1 MAVLSWNEIR
11 IRAKQFVEQWKDAC
25 YERGQSQTFYNEFFE
40 VFGKRRRDVAVYERA
55 VKKLN
60 NHQGF
65 VDLFWPGMLLVEQ
78 KSAGEKL
85 QIAESQAD
93 EYLFAL
99 PENERPRYILVSDF
113 QQFILTDLELQTK
126 YEFSLEE
133 LPEKILLFDFIAGR
147 RQQVCKE
154 QDQVNIEA
162 ALKMSSL
169 HKALEDSG
177 YHGHDLEVF
186 LIRAMFCLFAD
197 DTGIFEQDALLNYI
211 RDRTAEDGSDLG
223 AKLTELFQVLDT
235 PKDKRQHNLD
245 EDLAEF
251 DYINGKLFAESIKI
265 PSFDAEMRHL
275 FLDCCYFNWSKVSPA
290 IFGSL
295 FQSVMLPEKQRQ
307 DGAHYTSEKNILKVI
322 EPLFLNDL
330 RDEFETIKNGPTSQR
345 KSKLKAFQE
354 KLGTLTF
361 FDPAC
366 GCGNFL
372 IVAYRELRLLEMEVL
387 NLLYPKDKN
396 GERQGVIDIS
406 LLSKIDVDQ
415 FYGIEINEFPVRI
428 AEAALWLTD
437 HQMNMRL
444 ADMFGIAY
452 VRLPLRTAAHI
463 HHANALQVDWKEIL
477 PPKKCSYIL
486 GNPPFSGYHMQSA
499 EQKKDMVNVLKGIK
513 KAGVLDYV
521 ATWFVCTSQYIQ
533 HTPIQAAFVS
543 TNSITQGEQ
552 VSILWKPL
560 YEEYRIKINFAHR
573 TFKWTLGNTHEK
585 KLQTS
590 AVYVVIIGFATFDKP
605 TKTIFE
611 YDTPVAEPYLI
622 QAQNINPY
630 LSDRATIFILNR
642 SKPLYPVPI
651 MKYGNKPTDG
661 GYFLMLDEEKIA
673 FLENEP
679 KAKKFIKPFINAKEY
694 LYGQKK
700 WVLWLKDAD
709 PTEYSKLPLVM
720 ERIQKVK
727 EYRSKSKKVATQK
740 LPYHHLFE
748 YTMQPSSNY
757 LLIPRTTS
765 ENRDYIPIG
774 FFTKKDI
781 VGDSC
786 MSIPSATLYHLGI
799 LQSKMHM
806 VWVKTVCGR
815 LGSGYRYS
823 AEIVYNNF
831 PWPKDLPEKHK
842 KKIEAAAQ
850 KVLDAR
856 AVWPN
861 STLAELYNPLTMPEN
876 LLKAHHAL
884 DTLVDRAYQKQ
895 PFQSEMERIQFL
907 FALYQEYIDKE
918 KTEQSIKVEKKPIIR
933 KTKPKKIPKH
943 TPIDDSLP
951 KQKTIYY
958 TLKELTKPIC
968 GSLKEHPLNYTRM
981 IKPVEKHISH
991 IKNTLR
997 HAA

>member
-40 VFGKRRRDVAVYERA
+40 VFGKRRRDVAIYERA

-65 VDLFWPGMLLVEQ
+65 IDLFWPGMLLIEQ
-78 KSAGEKL
+78 KSAGERL
-85 QIAESQAD
+85 QLAESQAD

-113 QQFILTDLELQTK
+113 QQFILTDLELQKK

-133 LPEKILLFDFIAGR
+133 LPEKVLLFDFIAGR

-197 DTGIFEQDALLNYI
+197 DTGIFEQDALLNYV

-223 AKLTELFQVLDT
+223 PKLIELFQVLDT
-235 PKDKRQHNLD
+235 EKDARQHNLD

-265 PSFDAEMRHL
+265 PSFDAVMRQL

-295 FQSVMLPEKQRQ
+295 FQSVLLPEKQRQ

-345 KSKLKAFQE
+345 KSKLKSFQE

-396 GERQGVIDIS
+396 GQHQGIIDIS

-477 PPKKCSYIL
+477 PPEKCSYVL
-486 GNPPFSGYHMQSA
+486 GNPPFSGSQHQTT
-499 EQKKDMVNVLKGIK
+499 QKKNELVTVLKNVRGS
-513 KAGVLDYV
+513 GSLDYV
-521 ATWFVCTSQYIQ
+521 SAWFMLTAQYIQ
-533 HTPIQAAFVS
+533 HTDIQAAFVS
-543 TNSITQGEQ
+543 TNSITQGQQ
-552 VSILWKPL
+552 VSLLWSYL
-560 YEEYRIKINFAHR
+560 FNQYNIKINFAHR
-573 TFKWTLGNTHEK
+573 TFKWTVSKTDGKINTA
-585 KLQTS
+585 
-590 AVYVVIIGFATFDKP
+590 AVYVVIIGFASFDK
-605 TKTIFE
+605 KKKFIFN
-611 YDTPVAEPYLI
+611 YDTPTSEENII
-622 QAQNINPY
+622 QVDCINPY
-630 LSDRATIFILNR
+630 LIDTPMIFVNNR
-642 SKPLYPVPI
+642 SKPICDIPQIKFGNMPI
-651 MKYGNKPTDG
+651 DG
-661 GYFLMLDEEKIA
+661 GNFLFTDKEKIV
-673 FLENEP
+673 FLQKEP
-679 KAKKFIKPFINAKEY
+679 KAKKFIKPFISAKEY
-694 LYGQKK
+694 LYGQRK
-700 WVLWLKDAD
+700 WVLWLKDTD
-709 PTEYSKLPLVM
+709 PAEYSKLPLVM

-727 EYRSKSKKVATQK
+727 EFRAKSVAASTRSYH
-740 LPYHHLFE
+740 YHHLFKQI
-748 YTMQPSSNY
+748 MQPSSNY

-765 ENRDYIPIG
+765 ENREYIPIG
-774 FFTKKDI
+774 FFTKNDI
-781 VGDSC
+781 VSDSC
-786 MSIPSATLYHLGI
+786 HAIPNATLYHLGI

-806 VWVKTVCGR
+806 VWMKTVCGR
-815 LGSGYRYS
+815 LKSDYRYS
-823 AEIVYNNF
+823 TEIVYNNF
-831 PWPKDLPEKHK
+831 PWPKDILEEHK
-842 KKIEAAAQ
+842 QKIEAAAQ

-856 AVWPN
+856 AAWPN

-884 DTLVDRAYQKQ
+884 DTLIDRAYQKQ
-895 PFQSEMERIQFL
+895 PFQSEMECIQFL

-918 KTEQSIKVEKKPIIR
+918 KAEQSIKVAKKPTIR
-933 KTKPKKIPKH
+933 KTKTKKKPK
-943 TPIDDSLP
+943 PIDKSLP
-951 KQKTIYY
+951 KQKAAYY
-958 TLKELTKPIC
+958 TLKELNKPIYV
-968 GSLKEHPLNYTRM
+968 SLKEHPLNYTRL
-981 IKPVEKHISH
+981 IKPVEK
-991 IKNTLR
+991 KNTLR

>member
-40 VFGKRRRDVAVYERA
+40 VFGKRRRDVAIYERA

-65 VDLFWPGMLLVEQ
+65 IDLFWPGMLLVEQ
-78 KSAGEKL
+78 KSAGERL
-85 QIAESQAD
+85 QLAESQAD

-126 YEFSLEE
+126 YEFPLEE
-133 LPEKILLFDFIAGR
+133 LPEKVLLFDFIAGR

-162 ALKMSSL
+162 ALKMSNL

-265 PSFDAEMRHL
+265 PSFDAEMRGL

-396 GERQGVIDIS
+396 GQHQGIIDIS
-406 LLSKIDVDQ
+406 LLSKINVDQ

-477 PPKKCSYIL
+477 PPEKCSYVF
-486 GNPPFSGYHMQSA
+486 GNPPFAGLQYQTNR
-499 EQKKDMVNVLKGIK
+499 QKKEIKTILKDTNKSGI
-513 KAGVLDYV
+513 LDYV
-521 ATWFVCTSQYIQ
+521 TAWFMLAAQYIQ
-533 HTPIQAAFVS
+533 YTLIQVAFVS

-552 VSILWKPL
+552 VSILWKL
-560 YEEYRIKINFAHR
+560 LCEQYTIKINFAHR
-573 TFKWTLGNTHEK
+573 TFKWSVGNTYEK
-585 KLQTS
+585 KIRTS
-590 AVYVVIIGFATFDKP
+590 AVYVVIIGFAAFDKTTKLLFRYNTP
-605 TKTIFE
+605 TDEPHVIQVKNIS
-611 YDTPVAEPYLI
+611 PYLI
-622 QAQNINPY
+622 DMPSIY
-630 LSDRATIFILNR
+630 ISNR
-642 SKPLYPVPI
+642 SSPLIQVPKI
-651 MKYGNKPTDG
+651 KFGNMPRDNG
-661 GYFLMLDEEKIA
+661 NFLFSNDEKIA
-673 FLENEP
+673 FLEKEP
-679 KAKKFIKPFINAKEY
+679 KAKKFIKPFIGAKEY

-700 WVLWLKDAD
+700 WVLWLKDTD
-709 PTEYSKLPLVM
+709 PAEYSKLPLVM

-727 EYRSKSKKVATQK
+727 EFRSKSVASSTRNY
-740 LPYHHLFE
+740 PYHHLFVQI
-748 YTMQPSSNY
+748 MQPSSSY
-757 LLIPRTTS
+757 LLIPSITS
-765 ENRDYIPIG
+765 ENRDYIPMS
-774 FFTKKDI
+774 FFTQNTI
-781 VGDSC
+781 VGNRC
-786 MSIPSATLYHLGI
+786 HAIPNATLYHFGI

-806 VWVKTVCGR
+806 VWMKTVCGR
-815 LGSGYRYS
+815 LENRYS
-823 AEIVYNNF
+823 YSNEIVYNNF
-831 PWPKDLPEKHK
+831 PWPKDILEEHK
-842 KKIEAAAQ
+842 QKIEAAAQ
-850 KVLDAR
+850 KILDAR
-856 AVWPN
+856 AAWPN

-918 KTEQSIKVEKKPIIR
+918 KTEQSIKVAKKPTIR
-933 KTKPKKIPKH
+933 KTKPKKIPK
-943 TPIDDSLP
+943 PIDKSLP
-951 KQKTIYY
+951 KPKTVYY

>member
-1 MAVLSWNEIR
+1 MERNPYQ
-11 IRAKQFVEQWKDAC
+11 AKQFVEQWKDAC

-40 VFGKRRRDVAVYERA
+40 VFGKRRRDVAIYERA

-65 VDLFWPGMLLVEQ
+65 IDLFWPGMLLVEQ
-78 KSAGEKL
+78 KSAGERL
-85 QIAESQAD
+85 QLAESQAD

-113 QQFILTDLELQTK
+113 QQFILIDLELQTK

-133 LPEKILLFDFIAGR
+133 LPEKVLLFDFIAGR

-197 DTGIFEQDALLNYI
+197 DTGIFEQDALLNYV

-223 AKLTELFQVLDT
+223 AKLIELFQILDT

-245 EDLAEF
+245 EDLAQF
-251 DYINGKLFAESIKI
+251 DYINGKLFSESIKI
-265 PSFDAEMRHL
+265 PCFDSAMRQL
-275 FLDCCYFNWSKVSPA
+275 FLDCCYFNWLKVSPA

-345 KSKLKAFQE
+345 KNKLKAFQE

-387 NLLYPKDKN
+387 NFLYPKDKN

-437 HQMNMRL
+437 HQMNMQL

-452 VRLPLRTAAHI
+452 VRLPLQTAAHI
-463 HHANALQVDWKEIL
+463 HHTNALQVDWKEIL
-477 PPKKCSYIL
+477 PPEKCSYVL
-486 GNPPFSGYHMQSA
+486 GNPPFSGSNFQSK
-499 EQKKDMVNVLKGIK
+499 EQKQDLRKILHDIQGNGIM
-513 KAGVLDYV
+513 DYV
-521 ATWFVCTSQYIQ
+521 TAWFMLAAQYIQ
-533 HTPIQAAFVS
+533 HTTIQVAFVS
-543 TNSITQGEQ
+543 TNSITQGVQ
-552 VSILWKPL
+552 ASLLWKSL
-560 YEEYRIKINFAHR
+560 YEMYRISINFAHR
-573 TFKWTLGNTHEK
+573 TFKWNNTDSHIK
-585 KLQTS
+585 RIKVS
-590 AVYVVIIGFATFDKP
+590 AVYVVIIGFATFEKL
-605 TKTIFE
+605 KKYIFNYE
-611 YDTPVAEPYLI
+611 TPVAEYKAVLAQRINLYLLDMPQI
-622 QAQNINPY
+622 YINK
-630 LSDRATIFILNR
+630 R
-642 SKPLYPVPI
+642 SQPI
-651 MKYGNKPTDG
+651 CKVSRMRNGNKPTDDSN
-661 GYFLMLDEEKIA
+661 FLMMDEEKIE
-673 FLENEP
+673 FLQKEP
-679 KAKKFIKPFINAKEY
+679 KAEKFIKPFISAEEY
-694 LYGQKK
+694 MYGKK
-700 WVLWLKDAD
+700 RWVLWLNGAD
-709 PTEYSKLPLVM
+709 PAEYSKLPLIM

-727 EYRSKSKKVATQK
+727 EFRSKSIDKATKKY
-740 LPYHHLFE
+740 PYHHLFQAIR
-748 YTMQPSSNY
+748 QPSSKY
-757 LLIPRTTS
+757 LLIPYTTS
-765 ENRDYIPIG
+765 ENREYIPMS
-774 FFTKKDI
+774 FFTKDEI
-781 VGDSC
+781 VSHNC
-786 MSIPSATLYHLGI
+786 QAIQNATLFHFGI
-799 LQSKMHM
+799 LQSNMHM
-806 VWVKTVCGR
+806 VWMKTVCAR

-831 PWPKDLPEKHK
+831 PWPKDIPEEHK
-842 KKIEAAAQ
+842 QKIEAAAQ

-856 AVWPN
+856 AAWPN

-918 KTEQSIKVEKKPIIR
+918 KTEKSIKVTKKPTIR

-943 TPIDDSLP
+943 TPIDDSLS
-951 KQKTIYY
+951 KQKAVYY
-958 TLKELTKPIC
+958 TLKEMNKPIY
-968 GSLKEHPLNYTRM
+968 GSLKEHPLNYIRM
-981 IKPVEKHISH
+981 IKPVEK
-991 IKNTLR
+991 KNTLR

>member
-40 VFGKRRRDVAVYERA
+40 VFGKRRRDVAIYERA

-65 VDLFWPGMLLVEQ
+65 IDLFWPGMLLIEQ
-78 KSAGEKL
+78 KSAGERL
-85 QIAESQAD
+85 QLAESQAD

-113 QQFILTDLELQTK
+113 QQFILTDLELQKK

-133 LPEKILLFDFIAGR
+133 LPEKVLLFDFIAGR

-197 DTGIFEQDALLNYI
+197 DTGIFEQDALLNYV

-223 AKLTELFQVLDT
+223 PKLIELFQVLDT
-235 PKDKRQHNLD
+235 EKDARQHNLD

-265 PSFDAEMRHL
+265 PSFDAVMRQL

-295 FQSVMLPEKQRQ
+295 FQSVLLPEKQRQ

-330 RDEFETIKNGPTSQR
+330 RDEFETIKNGPTSQI

-396 GERQGVIDIS
+396 GQHQGIIDIS

-444 ADMFGIAY
+444 ADMFGEAY
-452 VRLPLRTAAHI
+452 ARLPLRTAAHI
-463 HHANALQVDWKEIL
+463 HHANALQVDWKEVL
-477 PPKKCSYIL
+477 PPEKCSYVL
-486 GNPPFSGYHMQSA
+486 GNPPFSGYQVQSK
-499 EQKKDMVNVLKGIK
+499 EQKKDLAFALGNIK
-513 KAGVLDYV
+513 RANSMDYV
-521 ATWFVCTSQYIQ
+521 TAWFMLTAQYMQ

-552 VSILWKPL
+552 VSILWNPL
-560 YEEYRIKINFAHR
+560 CEEYGIKINFAHR
-573 TFKWTLGNTHEK
+573 TFKWSVGNTHEK
-585 KLQTS
+585 KLRTS

-605 TKTIFE
+605 TKTIFA
-611 YDTPVAEPYLI
+611 YDTPIAESHSI
-622 QAQNINPY
+622 QAKNINPY
-630 LSDRATIFILNR
+630 LINMPSIYVSSR
-642 SKPLYPVPI
+642 SNPFKLIPK
-651 MKYGNKPTDG
+651 MKLGNMPKDG
-661 GYFLMLDEEKIA
+661 GNFLFTDKEKIV
-673 FLENEP
+673 FLEKEP

-700 WVLWLKDAD
+700 WVLWLKDID

-727 EYRSKSKKVATQK
+727 EFRAKSVAASTRSYH
-740 LPYHHLFE
+740 YHHLFKQI
-748 YTMQPSSNY
+748 MQPSSNY

-765 ENRDYIPIG
+765 ENREYIPIG
-774 FFTKKDI
+774 FFTKNDI
-781 VGDSC
+781 VSDSC
-786 MSIPSATLYHLGI
+786 HAIPDATLYHLGI

-815 LGSGYRYS
+815 LKSDYRYS
-823 AEIVYNNF
+823 GEIVYNNF
-831 PWPKDLPEKHK
+831 PWPKDISEEHK
-842 KKIEAAAQ
+842 QKIEAAAQ

-856 AVWPN
+856 AAWPN

-876 LLKAHHAL
+876 ILKAHHAL

-907 FALYQEYIDKE
+907 FALYQEYIEKE
-918 KTEQSIKVEKKPIIR
+918 KTEQSIKVAKKPTIR
-933 KTKPKKIPKH
+933 KTKTKKKPK
-943 TPIDDSLP
+943 PIDKSLP
-951 KQKTIYY
+951 KQKAVYY
-958 TLKELTKPIC
+958 TLKEMNKPRYV
-968 GSLKEHPLNYTRM
+968 SLKEHPLNYIRLL
-981 IKPVEKHISH
+981 KPVEK
-991 IKNTLR
+991 KNTLR